1 MMRSWFILIQG
12 LLPMMLISAYQ
23 YSWNLLITPLMRS
36 LNVDLPAIQVAYSLF
51 VLFSTVSQ
59 VFGGYIADKRGPRLV
74 GVTGGVLAGLGMMA
88 SPLVNGI
95 NQFYILWSMG
105 SIGVGLIYGVS
116 INLGVKWFSR
126 TRGLATGIIN
136 MGFGLGATFFNPL
149 ISLLIIKGEYKYPM
163 ILIGAL
169 ILAVVIPLMATAKYP
184 TSQVKGM
191 QPTKIPP
198 GFWLAFTSFS
208 LMGIPLQ
215 LFSSSLS
222 VLGGDYGYVTVAA
235 AASLLPLF
243 SGIGRPIMGSIS
255 DKLSRRRTIIITGLV
270 LTISMLTLLIHSPI
284 AYIASTIIT
293 GVFGGSLITLF
304 ASLVGDEYGIVN
316 STFLF
321 GILYNGKFI
330 AALMGSVMFAELIRA
345 INLTGS
351 LILETSLTAASIIV
365 FIAFTKLHPRGYYL
379 KNT

>member
-1 MMRSWFILIQG
+1 MRNWFIIIQG

-51 VLFSTVSQ
+51 VLFSTISQ
-59 VFGGYIADKRGPRLV
+59 VLGGYVADRRGPRLI

-88 SPLVNGI
+88 SPLVHGV
-95 NQFYILWSMG
+95 NQFYALWSMG

-149 ISLLIIKGEYKYPM
+149 ITLLIIKGEYRYPM
-163 ILIGAL
+163 ILIGVL
-169 ILAVVIPLMATAKYP
+169 ILVIVIPLMSIAKYP
-184 TSQVKGM
+184 PSQVRGM
-191 QPTKIPP
+191 QLTKIPP
-198 GFWLAFTSFS
+198 GFWLAFLSFS

-222 VLGGDYGYVTVAA
+222 VLGEGYGYIIVST

-255 DKLSRRRTIIITGLV
+255 DKLSRRRTILVTGTV
-270 LTISMLTLLIHSPI
+270 LTASMLTLLIHSPI
-284 AYIASTIIT
+284 AYVVSTIIT
-293 GVFGGSLITLF
+293 GVFGGSVITLF

-321 GILYNGKFI
+321 GVLYNGKFVS
-330 AALMGSVMFAELIRA
+330 ALMGSVVFAELLRA
-345 INLTGS
+345 INLTNS
-351 LILETSLTAASIIV
+351 LIIEASLTAASILIFV
-365 FIAFTKLHPRGYYL
+365 AFTKAQPRRRMAII
-379 KNT
+379 